1 MHLEELA
8 TAKEKLINTTV
19 QPLNEL
25 AERVVSKEID
35 AYLQHIGFR
44 KGASVAGSSGGWE
57 SFGTFYRHW
66 SGPEIV
72 LNYMTMPMLAVLA
85 DAEKPHDEVVHQF
98 EALRRLTK

>member
-1 MHLEELA
+1 MTLSKICASAIGCDVRTLSQHKFA
-8 TAKEKLINTTV
+8 
-19 QPLNEL
+19 
-25 AERVVSKEID
+25 VVSKEID